1 MYSYNSLRDFE
12 FYNYNFK
19 YFLFVSEFYSLYDT
33 IDDEEFLDI
42 KKYFDR
48 LVNIIL
54 NNINSYFNL
63 EYFSLSSEIKQA
75 LIDLK
80 VLIEKFNV
88 KFIFLENVE
97 ELFNN
102 VKYKFNELFNNVIN
116 FVPQNN
122 QEYYTLIYFENELDR
137 NKDFIEYTFENIN
150 LEWIFEEI
158 KKNICKFKA

>member
-19 YFLFVSEFYSLYDT
+19 YFLFVSEFYNLYDT

-97 ELFNN
+97 EIFNN

>member
-1 MYSYNSLRDFE
+1 M
-12 FYNYNFK
+12 
-19 YFLFVSEFYSLYDT
+19 YDT